1 MRRAAR
7 IAALYAVV
15 AVVWIW
21 YSDRALEALVSDAA
35 ARLQWS
41 VWKGVAFVGVTAL
54 LRFALMVQAF
64 GALETTVRRLRV
76 QEAELARFNRLYAAL
91 SQVNQAIV
99 MSTSRE
105 ELFPRVC
112 EALVRHGG
120 FRIAWIGMPSDPPG
134 LLVPAAVSGDDHG
147 YLATVRVSPD
157 DVPMGRG
164 PSGTAFREGRT
175 VVDNDLMASPPDLP
189 WYAAA
194 RRSGLR
200 AAASMPVREGGR
212 VVGMLSLYAG
222 EAGYFREREI
232 ALLEEAATD
241 LSFALDNFV
250 REQDRRRAQAAVA
263 AEQRF
268 SQALVDSVPGVL
280 YLYDDELRF
289 LRWNRSFEATSGYA
303 AEEIA
308 RMKPADF
315 FPPEDVPRVSERIGD
330 VFAGSEASVEARLR
344 ARDGTLTPYL
354 FTGRRVEV
362 DGRPCLVGVGIDI
375 SERVRAEAALRES
388 EERMRQLAENINEV
402 FWLTDATKAVM
413 LYVSPA
419 YERIWG
425 RPRHE
430 LMAHPASWMDA
441 VHPDDRERVGAAALR
456 QHEGGYDETYRI
468 LRPDG
473 SQRWVRDRAF
483 PVRDAQGVVQRLV
496 GTAVDVTDYLALQ
509 AQLDRARRLESI
521 GQLTG
526 GMAHDF
532 NNLLTVILGNAE
544 VLAARLGGG
553 HALEPMA
560 RLVVEAAERGAALTQ
575 QLLAFARRQPLRP
588 QVVDVNEVARSVM
601 NLVAPML
608 GGRIAC
614 RLSVTEAP
622 ALARVD
628 SVQLDNAL
636 LNLCLNARDAMPEGG
651 TLVVTTGLRRVE
663 PGEAGVGGPLTPG
676 DYVELAVEDDGT
688 GIADEH
694 MDRLFEPFFTTKGPG
709 RGTGLG
715 LPMVYGFVRQSGG
728 DVRVGSR
735 LGEGTRIALLLP
747 AVAAAASD

>member
-1 MRRAAR
+1 VRRAAR
-7 IAALYAVV
+7 IAALYALV
-15 AVVWIW
+15 AVAWIW
-21 YSDRALEALVSDAA
+21 YSDRALEALVSDPA
-35 ARLQWS
+35 ARLQWG

-54 LRFALMVQAF
+54 LLFALMVRAF
-64 GALETTVRRLRV
+64 GALDGTVRRLRL

-99 MSTSRE
+99 MSTSRDL
-105 ELFPRVC
+105 LFPRVC
-112 EALVRHGG
+112 EALVQHGG
-120 FRIAWIGMPSDPPG
+120 FRIAWIGVPSDPPG
-134 LLVPAAVSGDDHG
+134 LLVPAAVAGDHLG
-147 YLATVRVSPD
+147 YLSTVRVSPD

-189 WYAAA
+189 WYAPA
-194 RRSGLR
+194 RRSGLG

-212 VVGMLSLYAG
+212 VVGILSLYAG

-250 REQDRRRAQAAVA
+250 REAERRRAQAAVA

-289 LRWNRSFEATSGYA
+289 LRWNRSFEVTSGYT

-308 RMKPADF
+308 RMKPGDF
-315 FPPEDVPRVSERIGD
+315 FPPEDAARVGDRIEL
-330 VFAGSEASVEARLR
+330 VFASGEASVEARLR
-344 ARDGTLTPYL
+344 ARDGTLTPHL

-375 SERVRAEAALRES
+375 SERVRVEAALRES

-402 FWLTDATKAVM
+402 FWLTDVTKAVM

-425 RPRHE
+425 RSRRELHE
-430 LMAHPASWMDA
+430 HPASWMDA
-441 VHPDDRERVGAAALR
+441 VHPDDRERVVAAAQR
-456 QHEGGYDETYRI
+456 QQEGTYDETYRI
-468 LRPDG
+468 VRPDG

-483 PVRDAQGVVQRLV
+483 PVRDAQGAVQRLV

-544 VLAARLGGG
+544 VLATRLGPG

-588 QVVDVNEVARSVM
+588 QVVDVNEVARSVVS
-601 NLVAPML
+601 LVAPML
-608 GGRIAC
+608 GGRITC
-614 RLSVTEAP
+614 RLSVAPAP

-628 SVQLDNAL
+628 SVQLDNAV

-651 TLVVTTGLRRVE
+651 TLVVSTCVRRLE
-663 PGEAGVGGPLTPG
+663 AGESGVGGPLTPG
-676 DYVELAVEDDGT
+676 DYVELAVEDEGT
-688 GIADEH
+688 GIVDEH

-728 DVRVGSR
+728 DVRVWSR
-735 LGEGTRIALLLP
+735 PGEGTRFALLLP
-747 AVAAAASD
+747 GVPAPAAA